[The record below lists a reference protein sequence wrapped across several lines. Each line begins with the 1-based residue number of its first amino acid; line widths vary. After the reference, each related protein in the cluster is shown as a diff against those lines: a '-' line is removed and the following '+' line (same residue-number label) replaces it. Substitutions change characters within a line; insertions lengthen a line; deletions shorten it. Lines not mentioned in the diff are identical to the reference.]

1 MDSEG
6 YYQTKID
13 VLHQCKCHQEIV
25 YTYYYD
31 IGVYNNYEAAIH
43 RFEDDIAEVHQ
54 SGDEI
59 AYYQL
64 VAQQDF
70 VISNC

>member
-1 MDSEG
+1 M
-6 YYQTKID
+6 
-13 VLHQCKCHQEIV
+13 
-25 YTYYYD
+25 YTDYYD

-43 RFEDDIAEVHQ
+43 RFEDNIVQVHQ

-64 VAQQDF
+64 VAQKDF
-70 VISNC
+70 VISNYLSLVESQ